1 MSITPKLLSDRI
13 GIMSYLK
20 FRGKLYPTETRL
32 TITTSVGLIEILY
45 RFPQEIFRD
54 LNLSFIEKSLGNRAK
69 HFSHDAKIELCHKEN
84 ILRSVATFKVSDL
97 SVVFF
102 VVLYVAFVYNCCHH
116 DQLLLPRCLWMDGDG
131 RGNAVLESCQSIQCH
146 YKQEIFLWICLG

>member
-1 MSITPKLLSDRI
+1 MQSRHLLFVKSSGLWKMTPISVCH
-13 GIMSYLK
+13 
-20 FRGKLYPTETRL
+20 LY
-32 TITTSVGLIEILY
+32 
-45 RFPQEIFRD
+45 Q
-54 LNLSFIEKSLGNRAK
+54 LNLSFIEKSLGNKAK
-69 HFSHDAKIELCHKEN
+69 HLSHGAKIELCHKES

-102 VVLYVAFVYNCCHH
+102 VAPVVAFVYNCCHH